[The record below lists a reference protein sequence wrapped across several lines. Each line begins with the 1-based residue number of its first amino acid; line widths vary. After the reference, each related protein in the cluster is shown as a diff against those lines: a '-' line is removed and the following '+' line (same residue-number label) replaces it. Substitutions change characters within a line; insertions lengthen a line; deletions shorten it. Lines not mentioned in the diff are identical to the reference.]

1 MADKESKA
9 LQVKEKAEV
18 TSSAEQTSPGLVFKP
33 AVDIF
38 ETDKELTLLADVP
51 GVKTDDL
58 NIDLHENVLTLDGKV
73 KLPEDA
79 GEVDVFREYRT
90 GKYYRQFTLPQ
101 VINQGKIKAELKDGV
116 LRLNLPKVEEA
127 KPRKITVKGS

>member
-1 MADKESKA
+1 M
-9 LQVKEKAEV
+9 
-18 TSSAEQTSPGLVFKP
+18 
-33 AVDIF
+33 
-38 ETDKELTLLADVP
+38 P

-58 NIDLHENVLTLDGKV
+58 NIDLHENVPTLDGNV

-79 GEVDVFREYRT
+79 GEVDVFREYCT

-101 VINQGKIKAELKDGV
+101 VINQEKIKAELKDGV

-127 KPRKITVKGS
+127 KPRKI